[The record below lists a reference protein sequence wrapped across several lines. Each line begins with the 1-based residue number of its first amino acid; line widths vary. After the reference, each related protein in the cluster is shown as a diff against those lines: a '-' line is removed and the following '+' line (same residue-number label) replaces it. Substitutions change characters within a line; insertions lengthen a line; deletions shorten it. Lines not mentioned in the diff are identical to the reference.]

1 MKFLQRAIKEDRK
14 GPYVNYGP
22 MRFRPSEP
30 RITKFCLDEKVAV
43 NLRFYYFNQLEKGD
57 PKYFRYFQNNYFS
70 MQKWD
75 EIHTKL
81 NKFKSPFTC
90 GSCHAKTPTK
100 ISVAG
105 SGQYGYSVS
114 PAYITCDDPQ
124 CQSAMLSQPSSGAGL
139 YPLGFDLILQFGWN
153 SGNRKYSE
161 QRMTDVLREIAGWT
175 AGRIIENNATEFID
189 KIVLR

>member
-1 MKFLQRAIKEDRK
+1 MGFTVNFGKYK
-14 GPYVNYGP
+14 GMSLEEIALGKSCPRGGGK
-22 MRFRPSEP
+22 SEGY
-30 RITKFCLDEKVAV
+30 
-43 NLRFYYFNQLEKGD
+43 YYFNQLAKGD

-114 PAYITCDDPQ
+114 PAYITC
-124 CQSAMLSQPSSGAGL
+124 
-139 YPLGFDLILQFGWN
+139 
-153 SGNRKYSE
+153 
-161 QRMTDVLREIAGWT
+161 
-175 AGRIIENNATEFID
+175 
-189 KIVLR
+189 